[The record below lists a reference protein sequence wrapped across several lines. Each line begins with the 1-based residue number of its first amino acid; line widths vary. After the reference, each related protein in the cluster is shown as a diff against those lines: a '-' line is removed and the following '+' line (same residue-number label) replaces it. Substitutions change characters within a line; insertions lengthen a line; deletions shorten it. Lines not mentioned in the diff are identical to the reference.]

1 MYDLLISNASYDRD
15 NGKFECKVK
24 VGGSGTNLHEQKYS
38 LTVLTPPQQ
47 PTVTPGTHVTVTEGQ
62 HQELT
67 CSSVGGSPDPMV
79 RWYRDGKSVLEPEK
93 CPIGA
98 VSRIRFVSELL
109 TGEFNSSCLELKR

>member
-24 VGGSGTNLHEQKYS
+24 AGGSGTNLHEQKYS

-79 RWYRDGKSVLEPEK
+79 RWYRDGEYLVAEFWK
-93 CPIGA
+93 
-98 VSRIRFVSELL
+98 LL
-109 TGEFNSSCLELKR
+109 RDKRPDLNYSLM